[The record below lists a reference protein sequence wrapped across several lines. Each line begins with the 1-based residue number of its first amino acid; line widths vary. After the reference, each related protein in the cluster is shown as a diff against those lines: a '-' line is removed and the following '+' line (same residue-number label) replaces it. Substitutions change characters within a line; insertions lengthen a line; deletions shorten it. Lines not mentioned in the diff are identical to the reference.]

1 MYYIIIFSSF
11 DVVALT
17 VQAIGGAGAA
27 QAQIKGTDTT
37 PSTHIMV
44 HFVVYLF
51 QEAGIV
57 VQGVGNIVFSAVAL
71 LLYFRTRRNCRL
83 KGVPTP
89 FPKTRKFKIFVAA
102 IIISDLAIII
112 RAIYRVIELAQGWS
126 GYLITT
132 EPWFYGFDTALMI
145 ICMAVWVV
153 GHPGIT
159 LGPEMA
165 RSNLLGKGFA
175 PSEPLSSDNARV

>member
-27 QAQIKGTDTT
+27 QAQIKGTDTS
-37 PSTHIMV
+37 PSTHIM
-44 HFVVYLF
+44 
-51 QEAGIV
+51 EAGIV
-57 VQGVGNIVFSAVAL
+57 VQSVGNIVFSAVAL
-71 LLYFRTRRNCRL
+71 LLYFRTRRNCQL

-89 FPKTRKFKIFVAA
+89 FSKTRKFKIFVAA

-165 RSNLLGKGFA
+165 RSNLLAMGFA
-175 PSEPLSSDNARV
+175 PNEPSSNDNAPM

>member
-1 MYYIIIFSSF
+1 MYYIIIFSTF

-27 QAQIKGTDTT
+27 QAQIQGTDTT

-44 HFVVYLF
+44 QPFVVSLF

-57 VQGVGNIVFSAVAL
+57 VQGVGNIVFSAAAL
-71 LLYFRTRRNCRL
+71 LLYFRTRRNCRA

-89 FPKTRKFKIFVAA
+89 FPKTRRFKIFVAA

-165 RSNLLGKGFA
+165 RSNLLSKEFA
-175 PSEPLSSDNARV
+175 GNNPSSRQE